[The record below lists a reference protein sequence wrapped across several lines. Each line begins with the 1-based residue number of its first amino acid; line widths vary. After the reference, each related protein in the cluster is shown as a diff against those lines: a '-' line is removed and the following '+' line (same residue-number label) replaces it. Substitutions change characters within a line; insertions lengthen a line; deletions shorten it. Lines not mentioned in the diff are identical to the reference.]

1 MLLPMTGTSLDPALP
16 GSIMRREGSNISR
29 CKPCFSNCTPKQGL
43 HLEIF
48 DPPEIAD
55 GFWCSP
61 LITEMDY
68 GGEYIKYYNNLLVSV
83 SIIQSFRICILDIE
97 S

>member
-1 MLLPMTGTSLDPALP
+1 M
-16 GSIMRREGSNISR
+16 
-29 CKPCFSNCTPKQGL
+29 PKQKQN
-43 HLEIF
+43 
-48 DPPEIAD
+48 PEIAD

-61 LITEMDY
+61 SITEMDY

-83 SIIQSFRICILDIE
+83 SIIQSFLICILDIE